1 MFKET
6 FTALAIVAGLVAT
19 GAQAREGS
27 DHMQER
33 YGQIDANGD
42 GQITVEEMNAQAAA
56 RFAAADADGNGA
68 LSQAEMAGAIQSRR
82 SARLLERFDTN
93 KDGSLSAGEL
103 AAMDGKNDGKREARA
118 SKYFERMDADKS
130 GDLSPA
136 EMQGRRDPAKMLT
149 RLDADK
155 NGSLSLEEF
164 AKARDHGKHMGKD
177 KKDRAAD

>member
-27 DHMQER
+27 DRMQER
-33 YGQIDANGD
+33 FGQIDANGD
-42 GQITVEEMNAQAAA
+42 GQITVEEMNAQAEV

-68 LSQAEMAGAIQSRR
+68 LSPEEMTSGKQGRR
-82 SARLLERFDTN
+82 SARLLERFDTD
-93 KDGSLSAGEL
+93 KDGSLNATEL
-103 AAMDGKNDGKREARA
+103 TAMDNEPHERA
-118 SKYFERMDADKS
+118 AKHFDRMDADKS
-130 GDLSPA
+130 GDLSLA
-136 EMQGRRDPAKMLT
+136 EMQGRRDPAKMVT

-164 AKARDHGKHMGKD
+164 AKARGHGKHMGKD